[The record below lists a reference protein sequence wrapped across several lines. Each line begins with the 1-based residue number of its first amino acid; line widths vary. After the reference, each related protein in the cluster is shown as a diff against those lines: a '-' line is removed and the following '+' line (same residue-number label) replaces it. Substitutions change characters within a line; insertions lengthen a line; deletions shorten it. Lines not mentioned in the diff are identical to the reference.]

1 MTGLPERHL
10 AHEGL
15 VHLDRV
21 EREALQIGEGG
32 IARAEIVER
41 QTGAEI
47 AQAREHLGRVF
58 RILHHQALGHLD
70 LEGAGQD
77 AACGR

>member
-1 MTGLPERHL
+1 MTGLPARHL

-15 VHLDRV
+15 VDLDRV
-21 EREALQIGEGG
+21 EREALQVGEGG

-41 QTGAEI
+41 QAGAEI

-58 RILHHQALGHLD
+58 RILHHEALGHLD
-70 LEGAGQD
+70 LERAGQD